1 MKKLLNFLNNLEKR
15 KIHYRLEH
23 NREDFI
29 MVNVAV
35 PGGRWEIEFS
45 DDGRIEIEIFKNS
58 SGVLC
63 DESLL
68 DKLLTFGE

>member
-1 MKKLLNFLNNLEKR
+1 
-15 KIHYRLEH
+15 
-23 NREDFI
+23 

-35 PGGRWEIEFS
+35 PGERWEIEFS

>member
-1 MKKLLNFLNNLEKR
+1 MTYIYRENLNNLEKR

-35 PGGRWEIEFS
+35 PGERWEIEFS
-45 DDGRIEIEIFKNS
+45 DDGRIEIFKNS

-63 DESLL
+63 DENLL

>member
-15 KIHYRLEH
+15 KIYYRLEY
-23 NREDFI
+23 NREGFI
-29 MVNVAV
+29 MVLVAI
-35 PGGRWEIEFS
+35 PGERWEVEFS
-45 DDGRIEIEIFKNS
+45 DDGKIEIEIFKNS

-68 DKLLTFGE
+68 DKLLTLGE